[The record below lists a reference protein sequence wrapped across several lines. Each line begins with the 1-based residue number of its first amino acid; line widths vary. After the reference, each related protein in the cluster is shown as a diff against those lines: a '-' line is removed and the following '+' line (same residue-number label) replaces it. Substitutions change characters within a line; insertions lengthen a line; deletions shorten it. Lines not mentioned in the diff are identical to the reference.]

1 MVRFI
6 ALIAAALLAGCT
18 SEMPVVKVP
27 VVERAAPPAEL
38 VAAIV
43 PPSQAFT
50 LPGAASVACVDPGG
64 RDALVGYVDQLR
76 QRVQAW
82 EAWAAP

>member
-1 MVRFI
+1 MARLT
-6 ALIAAALLAGCT
+6 LIAALLLAGCA
-18 SEMPVVKVP
+18 SKPPVIKVP

-38 VAAIV
+38 VAIIA
-43 PPSQAFT
+43 PPSQVFT
-50 LPGAASVACVDPGG
+50 APGAASVACVDPGG